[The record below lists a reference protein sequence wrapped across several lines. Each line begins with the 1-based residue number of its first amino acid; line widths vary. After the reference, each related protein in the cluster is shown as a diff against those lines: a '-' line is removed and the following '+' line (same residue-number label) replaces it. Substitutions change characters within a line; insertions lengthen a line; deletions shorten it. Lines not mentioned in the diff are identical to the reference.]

1 MFWGNRGLY
10 PYPVSEHI
18 KPIFA
23 LDFPAQVH
31 LWLYLSRSRAYALH
45 WLLLFL
51 PCSLLSLLVWLKL
64 NSPWPLLLSRSCSA
78 PCSLHQLGT
87 VLESPYYELLSA
99 AAHSTASRL
108 YGPHEVHFEGFG
120 VTNMQVTTQV
130 KGSLHL
136 SDGLAIL
143 LWLHISSMGK

>member
-1 MFWGNRGLY
+1 M
-10 PYPVSEHI
+10 
-18 KPIFA
+18 A
-23 LDFPAQVH
+23 TAAQQE
-31 LWLYLSRSRAYALH
+31 
-45 WLLLFL
+45 LF
-51 PCSLLSLLVWLKL
+51 CTLLS
-64 NSPWPLLLSRSCSA
+64 SA
-78 PCSLHQLGT
+78 AVPGI

-143 LWLHISSMGK
+143 LWLHISSMDK